1 MLVSQRGRR
10 PPRPGLRAQLFSK
23 NFSRKLS
30 RGLFF
35 GWTAQLDL
43 PPGENGGSLGTC
55 LSLSHDQSVITSVT
69 LSQATRCV
77 LLMCKLSSCMRVTHE
92 AALSLAVSLTTVIL
106 LIMITVVLRG
116 STYFFQTP
124 VRVVDWAVVTRARR
138 LSCLLRRV
146 YNRLVDRFSLCV
158 VSS

>member
-1 MLVSQRGRR
+1 MCSSDLRR
-10 PPRPGLRAQLFSK
+10 IFPESCRAGCSLFGQPSLIYLR
-23 NFSRKLS
+23 
-30 RGLFF
+30 
-35 GWTAQLDL
+35 
-43 PPGENGGSLGTC
+43 GENGGSLGTC
-55 LSLSHDQSVITSVT
+55 LSLSHDQSVITSVM

-106 LIMITVVLRG
+106 LLMITVVFRG
-116 STYFFQTP
+116 STCFFPTP
-124 VRVVDWAVVTRARR
+124 VRMVDWVVATRARG

-146 YNRLVDRFSLCV
+146 YNRLVDRFSLYA